1 MDNYELEPAYQQ
13 DLAKMY
19 DRQCCG
25 WAQYTYPVR
34 RIVCPGCGRVFY
46 TQQHNRKY
54 CQGEACARLH
64 RRKLRQQARTDLV
77 CACCGKPFTANRSDA
92 KFCSNAC
99 RQKAYREGKK

>member
-1 MDNYELEPAYQQ
+1 MENEELEPAWQKALEEAYYKQISSKARYVQ
-13 DLAKMY
+13 
-19 DRQCCG
+19 
-25 WAQYTYPVR
+25 PIR

-54 CQGEACARLH
+54 CQGEACTRLH

-77 CACCGKPFTANRSDA
+77 CACCGKTFTASRSDA

-99 RQKAYREGKK
+99 RQKAYREGRK